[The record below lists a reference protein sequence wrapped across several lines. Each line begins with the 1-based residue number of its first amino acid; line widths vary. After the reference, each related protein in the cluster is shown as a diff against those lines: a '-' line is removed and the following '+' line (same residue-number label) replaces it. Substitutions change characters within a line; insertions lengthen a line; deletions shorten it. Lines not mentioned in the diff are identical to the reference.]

1 LVAVDAKIGK
11 RNLFSK
17 SKWAFLSKLVW
28 LPNGG
33 GLLALS
39 GDPETNYTRRRIVE
53 IPYPDGTARAVT
65 HDINDYSD
73 LSLAADGHTLATVLE
88 QRHYD
93 LFVTPAS
100 ALGNG
105 LAEQL
110 TSGALF
116 VGFS

>member
-1 LVAVDAKIGK
+1 M
-11 RNLFSK
+11 
-17 SKWAFLSKLVW
+17 W